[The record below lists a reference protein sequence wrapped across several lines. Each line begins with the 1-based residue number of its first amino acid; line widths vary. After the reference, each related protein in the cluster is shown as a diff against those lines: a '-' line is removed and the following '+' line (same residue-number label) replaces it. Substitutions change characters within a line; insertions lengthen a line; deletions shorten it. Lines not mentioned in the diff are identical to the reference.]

1 MAFRHYKTSSMFD
14 QILQLVKEH
23 LNSNPELTG
32 NMTAEQ
38 ADQVHREIATH
49 ITNGLQAQ
57 TPAAD
62 TGAGILSQLEN
73 NLASGS
79 IPTSAISGALIGSL
93 ASKFGM
99 SPLITG
105 AIAAALPGLMQKFM
119 QRNSAEPAVA
129 PKV

>member
-1 MAFRHYKTSSMFD
+1 MFD

-23 LNSNPELTG
+23 LNENPHLTG
-32 NMTAEQ
+32 DMPAEQ

-49 ITNGLQAQ
+49 IANGLQAQ
-57 TPAAD
+57 AQAQAPAPATE
-62 TGAGILSQLEN
+62 TGGGILSQLEH

-79 IPTSAISGALIGSL
+79 LPTSAISGALVGGL

-99 SPLITG
+99 NPLITG
-105 AIAAALPGLMQKFM
+105 AIAAALPGLMQMFM
-119 QRNSAEPAVA
+119 ERHNAEPAVA

>member
-1 MAFRHYKTSSMFD
+1 MFD

-32 NMTAEQ
+32 NMPPEK
-38 ADQVHREIATH
+38 ADEIHREIATH

-57 TPAAD
+57 NPPAS
-62 TGAGILSQLEN
+62 TGGGILSQLEN
-73 NLASGS
+73 NLASGQ
-79 IPTSAISGALIGSL
+79 IATSAITGGLVGSL

-99 SPLITG
+99 PPLITG

-119 QRNSAEPAVA
+119 QKHAESAEA
-129 PKV
+129 PKAELS

>member
-1 MAFRHYKTSSMFD
+1 MFD

-32 NMTAEQ
+32 NMPAEQ

-57 TPAAD
+57 TPEAN
-62 TGAGILSQLEN
+62 TGGGILSQLEH

-79 IPTSAISGALIGSL
+79 IPTSAISGALVGGL

-119 QRNSAEPAVA
+119 EKNKTEPAVA
-129 PKV
+129 PTV